1 VNYLDQ
7 LRKAEAMLAEHRR
20 HEREALRYAQEHGA
34 TINAMTHDDIHV
46 EWPAGTPSEVVAQFV
61 SILKGDVP

>member
-1 VNYLDQ
+1 
-7 LRKAEAMLAEHRR
+7 MLAEHRR